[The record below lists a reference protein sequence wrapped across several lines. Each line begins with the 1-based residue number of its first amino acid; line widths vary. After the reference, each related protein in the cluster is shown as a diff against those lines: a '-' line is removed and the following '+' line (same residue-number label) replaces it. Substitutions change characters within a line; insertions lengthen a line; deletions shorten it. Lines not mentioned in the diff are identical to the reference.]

1 MPLNES
7 KARHDDMEVMFN
19 LQSGVNLGVGQGQPK
34 YINLWNTA
42 ILALPDGP

>member
-7 KARHDDMEVMFN
+7 QAGHGDLKVMFN
-19 LQSGVNLGVGQGQPK
+19 LQSMVNLSVGHWQLK

-42 ILALPDGP
+42 TLALPDGP